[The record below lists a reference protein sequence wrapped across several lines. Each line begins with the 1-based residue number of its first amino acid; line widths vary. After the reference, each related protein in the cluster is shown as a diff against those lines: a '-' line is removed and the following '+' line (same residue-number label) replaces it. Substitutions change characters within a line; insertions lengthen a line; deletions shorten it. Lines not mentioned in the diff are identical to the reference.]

1 MLSLLSGLQ
10 QSLVGEGSDEE
21 QLFSPESSLI
31 RDGFNSELDSYL
43 QKLKVFPLLFTLFL
57 AFSLH
62 NITASKSYPL
72 SHLHLSRVYLS
83 FFPSLLFIYLL
94 VGGDCSSNKECY

>member
-62 NITASKSYPL
+62 NITA
-72 SHLHLSRVYLS
+72 R
-83 FFPSLLFIYLL
+83 
-94 VGGDCSSNKECY
+94 